1 MILHL
6 NKACYFLDHFCCVF
20 AKDHRQMVARN
31 SDIPSIWKRFS
42 RFQGI
47 LGGQDGRRAR
57 FHAPILT
64 DFDIRSIVVFDALIP
79 IPINERHASRQ
90 LQIGVPRRK
99 HFVESI
105 QRWFKKVA
113 GAGFAAQPA
122 AP

>member
-6 NKACYFLDHFCCVF
+6 NKVCYFFDHLFCILT
-20 AKDHRQMVARN
+20 KDHCQVVAGHL
-31 SDIPSIWKRFS
+31 DILSICKQSS

-57 FHAPILT
+57 FHAPTLT
-64 DFDIRSIVVFDALIP
+64 DFDIRSIVVFDVLIP

-105 QRWFKKVA
+105 QRWFKKVP